1 MIKIDGSTRVR
12 NKAYTSP
19 AILVELD
26 LEARAGGSPKSP
38 EADSRFNPLG
48 VPPTDPDTLPTG
60 G

>member
-1 MIKIDGSTRVR
+1 MIKIDDSTRVR

-19 AILVELD
+19 AVLIELD

-38 EADSRFNPLG
+38 EADSRFNLPG
-48 VPPTDPDTLPTG
+48 TPADPDTLPTG